1 MPKHKTKIL
10 VTTGWIS
17 PYRYLVTDEN
27 TEEEKY
33 IYNDSLFI
41 SEFEILEEG
50 TDEDPKP
57 KEWKKKEDTNSD
69 SDGFSLSFDISDEL
83 PF

>member
-33 IYNDSLFI
+33 TYNDSLFI
-41 SEFEILEEG
+41 SEFEILEDG
-50 TDEDPKP
+50 TDEEPKP

-69 SDGFSLSFDISDEL
+69 GFNLSFDINDEL